1 MISCTLR
8 NGWCKYVKT
17 DLTTKIRISGSKVK
31 ARYPKFYLHS
41 DNSPAVKSDATKR
54 VR

>member
-17 DLTTKIRISGSKVK
+17 DLTIKIRISSLKVK
-31 ARYPKFYLHS
+31 ARYPKFYLLA
-41 DNSPAVKSDATKR
+41 DNSPAVKTDATKR
-54 VR
+54 KR